1 MGVVFEQVGL
11 RREMV
16 KHVNMKSNHYNHYNH
31 YKIMVNVMVRNGG
44 EMVRH
49 KKWLV
54 VFIGKNALF
63 KPFVIS
69 AYCTECHD
77 EYHLSIMT

>member
-1 MGVVFEQVGL
+1 
-11 RREMV
+11 
-16 KHVNMKSNHYNHYNH
+16 MKSNHYNHYNH

-49 KKWLV
+49 KKWYV

-63 KPFVIS
+63 KGFV
-69 AYCTECHD
+69 
-77 EYHLSIMT
+77 MVGVMVRNG

>member
-1 MGVVFEQVGL
+1 ME
-11 RREMV
+11 

-44 EMVRH
+44 EMVNH

-63 KPFVIS
+63 KPFV
-69 AYCTECHD
+69 
-77 EYHLSIMT
+77 MVGVMVRNG

>member
-1 MGVVFEQVGL
+1 MGSVFEQVGL

-63 KPFVIS
+63 KPFV
-69 AYCTECHD
+69 
-77 EYHLSIMT
+77 MVGVMVRNG

>member
-1 MGVVFEQVGL
+1 MGVVFEQVTVEI
-11 RREMV
+11 EMV

-63 KPFVIS
+63 KPFV
-69 AYCTECHD
+69 
-77 EYHLSIMT
+77 MVGVMVRNG